1 MPALNTKQHNSNS
14 GMWFIIFAAM
24 RWGTTGT
31 AQRLAPVG
39 ATPMTIGTIRLA
51 IGGFS
56 LLLLAISRKQL
67 FSGKKWPLLT
77 TFITAFF
84 IASYQLCFFAAV
96 AKTGVAVGTVVAIG
110 SSPVAAGILG
120 FLIRKEK
127 LESKWYLATLLAVI
141 GCALLAMSG
150 EQLSLN
156 LTGILLALAA
166 GFSYALYTVTIK
178 GLLDEHSPDAVM
190 AIVFSLAAILLTPT
204 FFLYDW
210 KWVLSPQGF
219 AVALHL
225 GIITAAVSYWLFG
238 RGLKTVKVGH
248 VATLSLAEPLTA
260 SLLGVFILHEN
271 LGGQELLGICL
282 IFTGIVSLAI
292 MPSKRV
298 VDIDTQT

>member
-1 MPALNTKQHNSNS
+1 MKYLNTNQDHNNS
-14 GMWFIIFAAM
+14 GIWFIIFAAM
-24 RWGTTGT
+24 LWGTTGT
-31 AQRLAPVG
+31 AQSLAPVG

-67 FSGKKWPLLT
+67 FSGKKWPLFP

-156 LTGILLALAA
+156 LTGIVLALAA

-178 GLLDEHSPDAVM
+178 GLLDEHSADAVM
-190 AIVFSLAAILLTPT
+190 AIVFSLAAILLIPT

-210 KWVLSPQGF
+210 KWVLCPQGF

-225 GIITAAVSYWLFG
+225 GIITAAISYWLFA

-260 SLLGVFILHEN
+260 SLLGVFVLHEN

-282 IFTGIVSLAI
+282 IFTGIVFLAMI
-292 MPSKRV
+292 PSKRV
-298 VDIDTQT
+298 VGIDTQT